1 MITLLRWYL
10 LKAKQIKIKLLFYSI
25 TEQVIKEF
33 ISQNKDWEQ
42 KIVHELAQ
50 ITHNSNDEDTNEDDD
65 TEKDNYLK

>member
-50 ITHNSNDEDTNEDDD
+50 IIHNSNDENA
-65 TEKDNYLK
+65 KKRL

>member
-33 ISQNKDWEQ
+33 ISQNKE
-42 KIVHELAQ
+42 
-50 ITHNSNDEDTNEDDD
+50 
-65 TEKDNYLK
+65 

>member
-33 ISQNKDWEQ
+33 INQNKDWEQ

-50 ITHNSNDEDTNEDDD
+50 IIHNSNDNDTNENA
-65 TEKDNYLK
+65 EKDIY

>member
-33 ISQNKDWEQ
+33 INQNKDWEQ

-50 ITHNSNDEDTNEDDD
+50 IIHNSNAVSYTHL
-65 TEKDNYLK
+65 TLPTTSRV

>member
-50 ITHNSNDEDTNEDDD
+50 IIHNSNDENAK
-65 TEKDNYLK
+65 KDETIN